1 MALSQV
7 DLDALDRA
15 IASSE
20 LEVEQDGKRVR
31 FASFD
36 DLKKRRDYVSGI
48 IATGGG
54 SQGAARATGSFRF
67 RFTTGRE

>member
-1 MALSQV
+1 MPAMALTQA

-36 DLKKRRDYVSGI
+36 DLLKRRVYVANALTSS
-48 IATGGG
+48 ASTR
-54 SQGAARATGSFRF
+54 SASVFRYT
-67 RFTTGRE
+67 FTTSRGD

>member
-1 MALSQV
+1 MALTQA

-31 FASFD
+31 FASFN
-36 DLKKRRDYVSGI
+36 DLKARRDYVSGLL
-48 IATGGG
+48 ATGGAGG
-54 SQGAARATGSFRF
+54 SPRATGSFRF
-67 RFTTGRE
+67 DFSTSRE

>member
-1 MALSQV
+1 MALTSA
-7 DLDALDRA
+7 DLDALDQA

-36 DLKKRRDYVSGI
+36 DLKKRRDFVAGV
-48 IATGGG
+48 IA
-54 SQGAARATGSFRF
+54 QGASSGGTSRRTGSFRF
-67 RFTTGRE
+67 NFTTGRE